1 MGNKQ
6 LRLSFAPH
14 IRDKSTTTR
23 IMFDVVLAL
32 FPCTAFGVYNF
43 GLSALIIIGVCVLS
57 CVVFEAIW
65 NGLMKKKN
73 TLGDLTAIITG
84 LVLALNL
91 PPTIPF
97 WIAIIG
103 SAFAI
108 FIVKMLFGG
117 VGENILNPA
126 LGAKCFLL
134 LSFAAPM
141 ETFVY
146 NNIPTATPAQ
156 IINAA
161 GNVDNL
167 QLLFGNTAG
176 CIGET
181 CALAVLLG
189 AIYLFI
195 RRIID
200 YRIPLFYLLTVVVFI
215 SVYSI
220 FTRGGIDG
228 SYLISHLL
236 SGGILFGAF
245 FMATDYVTCPITNN
259 GKILYGIL
267 IGILTC
273 VFKIFGNPIGAV
285 AYAIIIGN
293 LVSPLFETM
302 TRRKSFGKG
311 AKL

>member
-6 LRLSFAPH
+6 LRLSFIPH
-14 IRDKSTTTR
+14 IRDKASTRR

-32 FPCTAFGVYNF
+32 FPCAAFGVYNF
-43 GLSALIIIGVCVLS
+43 GLQALIIIVTCVAS
-57 CVVFEAIW
+57 CIVFEVIW
-65 NGLMKKKN
+65 NWLLRRKN

-84 LVLALNL
+84 IILALNL

-117 VGENILNPA
+117 LGQNIVNPA

-134 LSFAAPM
+134 LSFAGPM
-141 ETFVY
+141 NTFVY
-146 NNIPTATPAQ
+146 QNIQTATPAE
-156 IINAA
+156 IINAS
-161 GNVDNL
+161 GNVDIL

-189 AIYLFI
+189 AIYLLA

-200 YRIPLFYLLTVVVFI
+200 YRIPLFYLLTVIVFVCI
-215 SVYSI
+215 YSI
-220 FTRGGIDG
+220 FTRGGIDATF
-228 SYLISHLL
+228 LVSHLL

-245 FMATDYVTCPITNN
+245 FMATDYVTCPITTN
-259 GKILYGIL
+259 GKIIYGI
-267 IGILTC
+267 IVGILTC
-273 VFKIFGNPIGAV
+273 VFKIFGNPISAV
-285 AYAIIIGN
+285 AYAIIFGN
-293 LVSPLFETM
+293 LISPLLEKM
-302 TRRKSFGKG
+302 TQRKSFGKG
-311 AKL
+311 AH

>member
-1 MGNKQ
+1 MANKQ
-6 LRLSFAPH
+6 LRLSFIPH
-14 IRDKSTTTR
+14 LRDKSSTRR
-23 IMFDVVLAL
+23 IMFDVILAL
-32 FPCTAFGVYNF
+32 FPSAAFGIYNF
-43 GLSALIIIGVCVLS
+43 GLSALIIIAVCVLS
-57 CVVFEAIW
+57 CIVFEAIW
-65 NGLMKKKN
+65 NGLLKRKN
-73 TLGDLTAIITG
+73 SLGDLTAIITG
-84 LVLALNL
+84 MVLALNL

-117 VGENILNPA
+117 LGQNIVNPA

-134 LSFAAPM
+134 LSFAGPM
-141 ETFVY
+141 NTFIYQGVQ
-146 NNIPTATPAQ
+146 TVTPAE
-156 IINAA
+156 IINAS

-181 CALAVLLG
+181 CALAIILG

-195 RRIID
+195 RRIIEF
-200 YRIPLFYLLTVVVFI
+200 RIPLFYLLTVVVFVSI
-215 SVYSI
+215 YSI
-220 FTRGGIDG
+220 FTRGGIDP
-228 SYLISHLL
+228 SFLVSHLL

-245 FMATDYVTCPITNN
+245 FMATDYVTCPITNK
-259 GKILYGIL
+259 GKIIYGII

-273 VFKIFGNPIGAV
+273 LFKIFGNPIGAV

-293 LVSPLFETM
+293 LISPLLEQLTQ
-302 TRRKSFGKG
+302 RKSFGKG
-311 AKL
+311 AH

>member
-32 FPCTAFGVYNF
+32 FPSCAFGVYNF
-43 GLSALIIIGVCVLS
+43 GLSALIIIAVCVLS
-57 CVVFEAIW
+57 CVAFEALW
-65 NGLMKKKN
+65 NLLLKKKN
-73 TLGDLTAIITG
+73 TLSDLTAVITG
-84 LVLALNL
+84 IILALNL

-117 VGENILNPA
+117 VGENIVNPA

-134 LSFAAPM
+134 LSFAGPM

-146 NNIPTATPAQ
+146 NNVVTATPAQ

-181 CALAVLLG
+181 CALAVILG

-200 YRIPLFYLLTVVVFI
+200 FRIPLFYLLTFI
-215 SVYSI
+215 VCVSFYSI

-236 SGGILFGAF
+236 SGGVLFGAF
-245 FMATDYVTCPITNN
+245 FMATDYVTCPITTN
-259 GKILYGIL
+259 GKIIYGVL
-267 IGILTC
+267 IGILTF

-293 LVSPLFETM
+293 LVSPLFESM

-311 AKL
+311 AK